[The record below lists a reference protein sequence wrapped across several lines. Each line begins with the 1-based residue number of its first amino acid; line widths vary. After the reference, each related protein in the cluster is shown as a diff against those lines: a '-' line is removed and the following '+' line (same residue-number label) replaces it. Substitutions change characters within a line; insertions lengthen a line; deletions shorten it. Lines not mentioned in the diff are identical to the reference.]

1 MNKEENLQFLVTQ
14 AQQLSFGYETEKE
27 KAEELINN
35 FFKSNHQPYGYKD
48 AQLCAI
54 IAVDEI
60 IEQLTHW
67 CPVHIL
73 NYWMNVK
80 KQIELL

>member
-1 MNKEENLQFLVTQ
+1 M
-14 AQQLSFGYETEKE
+14 ETYSTPST
-27 KAEELINN
+27 KAEELINM
-35 FFKSNHQPYGYKD
+35 FFKANHQPYSYRD
-48 AQLCAI
+48 AQSCAL
-54 IAVDEI
+54 IAVNEI

-80 KQIELL
+80 KEIELS

>member
-1 MNKEENLQFLVTQ
+1 MAKSKFKM
-14 AQQLSFGYETEKE
+14 ETYPTPAE
-27 KAEELINN
+27 KAEKFIDK
-35 FFKSNHQPYGYKD
+35 FYKPNHQPYGYKD
-48 AQLCAI
+48 AQSCAI

-73 NYWMNVK
+73 NYWMTVK
-80 KQIELL
+80 KEIELL

>member
-1 MNKEENLQFLVTQ
+1 M
-14 AQQLSFGYETEKE
+14 ETYLTPKE
-27 KAEELINN
+27 KAEELINK
-35 FFKSNHQPYGYKD
+35 FFKANHQPYGYKD
-48 AQLCAI
+48 AQSCALI
-54 IAVDEI
+54 SVNEI

-80 KQIELL
+80 KELESNAKDK

>member
-1 MNKEENLQFLVTQ
+1 M
-14 AQQLSFGYETEKE
+14 EKYPIPSE
-27 KAEELINN
+27 KAEELVNM
-35 FFKSNHQPYGYKD
+35 FFKAKHQPYSYRD
-48 AQLCAI
+48 AQSCAL

-60 IEQLTHW
+60 IEQITHW

-80 KQIELL
+80 KEIELS

>member
-1 MNKEENLQFLVTQ
+1 MEKVTPI
-14 AQQLSFGYETEKE
+14 ETAEK
-27 KAEELINN
+27 LIYK
-35 FFKSNHQPYGYKD
+35 FYKPNHQPYSYRD
-48 AQLCAI
+48 AQSCAL

-80 KQIELL
+80 KEIELS

>member
-1 MNKEENLQFLVTQ
+1 M
-14 AQQLSFGYETEKE
+14 EKYPIPSE
-27 KAEELINN
+27 KAEELINK
-35 FFKSNHQPYGYKD
+35 FFKAKHQPYSYRD
-48 AQLCAI
+48 AQSCTL

-73 NYWMNVK
+73 NYWMTVK
-80 KQIELL
+80 KEIELL